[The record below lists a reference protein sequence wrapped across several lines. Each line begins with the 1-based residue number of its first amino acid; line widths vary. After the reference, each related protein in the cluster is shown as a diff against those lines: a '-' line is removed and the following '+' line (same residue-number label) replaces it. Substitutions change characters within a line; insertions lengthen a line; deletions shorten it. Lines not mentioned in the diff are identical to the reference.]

1 VAAGKDAGQVLTT
14 CLCPDCG
21 RMACYCPPGHGT
33 AQPAATLTEILRAV
47 TRRQAGREAGS

>member
-1 VAAGKDAGQVLTT
+1 MAAGKDAGQVLTT